1 MSKPAIKIHGIGKK
15 YRISHE
21 LTAQVG
27 TGTIRDA
34 ITRVAQKPLELFTG
48 HITKKEEFW
57 ALRDISFEV
66 QKGDVV
72 GIIGRNGSGK
82 STLLK
87 ILSRIVEPTTG
98 EAVMQGRV
106 ASLLEVGTGFHP
118 ELTGRENVF
127 FNGAILG
134 MRRKEIEQK
143 FDEIVAFS
151 EVEKFLDT
159 PVKFYSSGMYVRLA
173 FAVAAHL
180 DPDVLIVDE
189 VLAVGDVAFQKKCLG
204 KMKSVAGQGRTVIY
218 VSHSMSSVKT
228 LCNKGVY
235 LKDGQIEMQGSI
247 DKVVSNYLGVMSG
260 KKSVSQWKRV
270 DDRFDHVEFMPLVMK
285 TKKIDKGLNIEL
297 SVEVFQAT
305 PDLTIGCVVYDEND
319 QQVFWSYPSDTRAT
333 NPFQANGVHSL
344 SFTIPEYLSEGNYS
358 VQLIGG
364 LHNKRWIIEP
374 GQTAPLINF
383 TVEKQ
388 KISKQPISLDRPTT
402 ITPMIPWK
410 NIS

>member
-1 MSKPAIKIHGIGKK
+1 MSKPIIQIKGIGKK

-21 LTAQVG
+21 MTAAAG

-34 ITRVAQKPLELFTG
+34 ITGIAKKPLELFTG

-57 ALRDISFEV
+57 ALRDISFDV
-66 QKGDVV
+66 DQGDVV
-72 GIIGRNGSGK
+72 GIVGRNGSGK

-98 EAVMQGRV
+98 EAIMRGRV

-134 MRRKEIEQK
+134 MRRKEIECK

-218 VSHSMSSVKT
+218 VSHNMASVKS

-235 LKDGQIEMQGSI
+235 LKDGKIEMEGNI
-247 DKVVSNYLGVMSG
+247 DKVVSSYLGFMSG
-260 KKSVSQWKRV
+260 KKSVSSWKRS
-270 DDRFDHVEFMPLVMK
+270 DDRFDHPEFKPLLLK
-285 TKKIDKGLNIEL
+285 DKNIED
-297 SVEVFQAT
+297 SHEVELKIEVT
-305 PDLTIGCVVYDEND
+305 DGSPDLTIGCVVYDEDD
-319 QQVFWSYPSDTRAT
+319 QQVFWSYPSDLMTK
-333 NPFQANGVHSL
+333 NPFQNNGIHHLAFKV
-344 SFTIPEYLSEGNYS
+344 PEYLAEGNYS

-364 LHNKRWIIEP
+364 LHNKRWIVEP

-383 TVEKQ
+383 SVAK
-388 KISKQPISLDRPTT
+388 KKVSNKLISLDRPTA
-402 ITPMIPWK
+402 ITPLILWK